1 MSTLVGSLCVGQEF
15 PTQSSRCGTVETNP
29 TTIHENV
36 GLIPGGLTHWVKHL
50 PLPLS
55 CGEGHRH
62 GSDLTL
68 LWLWCRPVAVALIRP
83 LAWES
88 PYATG
93 EP

>member
-15 PTQSSRCGTVETNP
+15 STQSSRCGTVESNP

-68 LWLWCRPVAVALIRP
+68 LCEALIRP